1 MSENILRLI
10 PTNPLYVPS
19 ADAQNQACAL
29 LASLLP
35 EGDVHLT
42 VTEKISFI
50 DQGSNF
56 ERVLCPGC
64 GAMVPMEWWSQE
76 MDRAYDASQFQDL
89 SVMLPCCQTP
99 SSLNDLDYDWPAGFA
114 RFRLEAR
121 SPSGDL
127 TPEQLSLFASLLGCS
142 VRKIWAHY

>member
-19 ADAQNQACAL
+19 SDAQNQACTM

-35 EGDVHLT
+35 EGEVHII
-42 VTEKISFI
+42 VTEEVSFI

-56 ERVLCPGC
+56 ERVLCPDC
-64 GAMVPMEWWSQE
+64 RAMVLMEWWSQE
-76 MDRAYDASQFQDL
+76 MDRAYGASQFQDL
-89 SVMLPCCQTP
+89 SIMLPCCQMP
-99 SSLNDLDYDWPAGFA
+99 SSLNDLDYNWPAGFA
-114 RFRLEAR
+114 RFLLEAR
-121 SPSGDL
+121 FPNDDL